1 MLDHT
6 VLAAKKKYRLQL
18 IVIILKNNLLYNRA
32 LDLIQEFRNIKQNNY
47 KSQETFE
54 QHFLRK
60 SCITPM
66 WIPNH
71 WGAVWISPLC
81 WNTGLSSKDV
91 SPRPHPLG
99 VSIMLTGALNTKPIK
114 DGRAQG
120 NHKGPGSKMT
130 VTENSPFPKCESH
143 SASCLFSA

>member
-1 MLDHT
+1 MFGDTGEESSACGLSLVTLQPLGKTANGSDLVIPFLYSFPPNSMLDHT

-60 SCITPM
+60 
-66 WIPNH
+66 
-71 WGAVWISPLC
+71 
-81 WNTGLSSKDV
+81 
-91 SPRPHPLG
+91 R
-99 VSIMLTGALNTKPIK
+99 
-114 DGRAQG
+114 
-120 NHKGPGSKMT
+120 
-130 VTENSPFPKCESH
+130 
-143 SASCLFSA
+143 

>member
-60 SCITPM
+60 SCD
-66 WIPNH
+66 
-71 WGAVWISPLC
+71 S
-81 WNTGLSSKDV
+81 DV
-91 SPRPHPLG
+91 DS
-99 VSIMLTGALNTKPIK
+99 
-114 DGRAQG
+114 
-120 NHKGPGSKMT
+120 
-130 VTENSPFPKCESH
+130 
-143 SASCLFSA
+143 